1 MFGNDTNHT
10 PELLGSNGNG
20 LSVSMFSAGKTLAT
34 TSNLFSPD
42 TTKENTVATVHAGR
56 EEQFD
61 TQQAA
66 NAGPEEECDGG
77 DERTRAAVRYAA
89 PPPRA
94 GLSKRACAKSDL
106 SAVPLNTTASVVYTP
121 FKRPRVSANDQEHEQ
136 QEQEHTRSNY
146 WR

>member
-1 MFGNDTNHT
+1 
-10 PELLGSNGNG
+10 
-20 LSVSMFSAGKTLAT
+20 
-34 TSNLFSPD
+34 
-42 TTKENTVATVHAGR
+42 VATVHAGR

-106 SAVPLNTTASVVYTP
+106 SAVPLNTTSSVVYTP

-136 QEQEHTRSNY
+136 QEQEHELEARREKERKQSEEVEVPIHVPKQVVVEY
-146 WR
+146 R